1 MLTGRAEEPV
11 QHMTLIR
18 LIILKRTYNRVW
30 EGGCSLLRN
39 GTWQGFF
46 VEKRE
51 QVDSKVTQDLAQYY
65 LQWLNR

>member
-1 MLTGRAEEPV
+1 MLAGRAEEPV

-18 LIILKRTYNRVW
+18 LVILKRTYNRVW
-30 EGGCSLLRN
+30 EGGCGLLRN

-51 QVDSKVTQDLAQYY
+51 QVDSKVTRDLAQYY

>member
-1 MLTGRAEEPV
+1 MLAGRAEGPV

-18 LIILKRTYNRVW
+18 LVILKRTYNRVW
-30 EGGCSLLRN
+30 EGGCGLLRN

-51 QVDSKVTQDLAQYY
+51 QVDGKVTRDLAQYY

>member
-11 QHMTLIR
+11 QRMTLIR
-18 LIILKRTYNRVW
+18 LVILKRTYNRVW
-30 EGGCSLLRN
+30 EGGCGLLRN

>member
-1 MLTGRAEEPV
+1 
-11 QHMTLIR
+11 MTLIR
-18 LIILKRTYNRVW
+18 LVILKRTYNRVW
-30 EGGCSLLRN
+30 EGGCGLLRN

-51 QVDSKVTQDLAQYY
+51 QVDSKVTRDLAQYY

>member
-11 QHMTLIR
+11 QRMTLIR
-18 LIILKRTYNRVW
+18 LVILKRTYNRVW
-30 EGGCSLLRN
+30 EGGCGLLRN

-51 QVDSKVTQDLAQYY
+51 QVDSKVTRDLAQYY

>member
-11 QHMTLIR
+11 QHMTLIG
-18 LIILKRTYNRVW
+18 LVILKRTYNRVW
-30 EGGCSLLRN
+30 EGGCGLLRN
-39 GTWQGFF
+39 GIWQGFF

-51 QVDSKVTQDLAQYY
+51 QVDSKVTRDLAQYY